1 MKTTIS
7 VIKADVGS
15 VAGHGIAHPA
25 LLAKCEEILAK
36 AKEEELLTDYYV
48 TNCGD
53 DTELIMTHKQGE
65 ENKEIHELAL
75 MHLWKQLQSQKI

>member
-15 VAGHGIAHPA
+15 IAGHGLTHPA
-25 LLAKCEEILAK
+25 ILKKCEDILAK

-53 DTELIMTHKQGE
+53 DTELIMTHTQGE
-65 ENKEIHELAL
+65 ENEEIHELA
-75 MHLWKQLQSQKI
+75 WNAF